1 MGEPT
6 MKRSRVFSSSEV
18 REIFVITLG
27 ILLAFGVDAW
37 WTASREAAELDD
49 HLAAVD
55 AELAQNIEALQEIRR
70 EAESVAEA
78 TAALIRMA
86 GPAVVAEHPDSIA
99 NLVGIMWFP
108 IWASTSQGALETLR
122 SSGLLAEVSD
132 PELRQLLA
140 SWPARLQAVG
150 ATADMAA
157 RPLQQVISP
166 LLHRYVSEV
175 DLNRIGG
182 FGARTDLRAQFREMA
197 RPSAFPS
204 DYTGLLRDRQME
216 SLLGQRAAISLIIAD
231 IAAGVQEEARH
242 IRSLLG
248 GA

>member
-1 MGEPT
+1 MSEPDTTRLPIMG
-6 MKRSRVFSSSEV
+6 RSEV
-18 REIFVITLG
+18 REIFVIALG

-37 WTASREAAELDD
+37 WTAFREDAQLRE

-55 AELAQNIEALQEIRR
+55 AEFAQNIEALQEVRQ
-70 EAESVAEA
+70 EAEAVAEA
-78 TAALIRMA
+78 SVALLGMA
-86 GPAVVAEHPDSIA
+86 GPEAIAEDPDSIA
-99 NLVGIMWFP
+99 TLVGIMWFP
-108 IWASTSQGALETLR
+108 IRASTSQGALETLR

-140 SWPARLQAVG
+140 AWPARLEGVRAS
-150 ATADMAA
+150 ADIIA

-175 DLNRIGG
+175 DLNRISG

-231 IAAGVQEEARH
+231 MAGGVQEEAQH
-242 IRSLLG
+242 IRTLLVG
-248 GA
+248 E

>member
-1 MGEPT
+1 MSEPDTTRLPIMG
-6 MKRSRVFSSSEV
+6 RSEV
-18 REIFVITLG
+18 REIFVIALG

-37 WTASREAAELDD
+37 WTAFREDAQLRE

-55 AELAQNIEALQEIRR
+55 AEFAQNIEALQEVRQ
-70 EAESVAEA
+70 EAEAVAEA
-78 TAALIRMA
+78 SVALLGMAEPVDPQSMAARFP
-86 GPAVVAEHPDSIA
+86 GWTPDT
-99 NLVGIMWFP
+99 WHR
-108 IWASTSQGALETLR
+108 ALETLR

-140 SWPARLQAVG
+140 AWPARLEGVRAS
-150 ATADMAA
+150 ADIIA

-175 DLNRIGG
+175 DLNRISG

-231 IAAGVQEEARH
+231 MAGGVQEEAQH
-242 IRSLLG
+242 IRTLLVG
-248 GA
+248 E

>member
-1 MGEPT
+1 M
-6 MKRSRVFSSSEV
+6 FSSSEV

-37 WTASREAAELDD
+37 WTAAREEAELRD

-55 AELAQNIEALQEIRR
+55 AELAQNIEALQEIRG
-70 EAESVAEA
+70 EAESVVEA
-78 TAALIRMA
+78 SVALLGMA
-86 GPAVVAEHPDSIA
+86 GPEAVAEDPNSIA

-108 IWASTSQGALETLR
+108 IWASTSQGALQTLR

-140 SWPARLQAVG
+140 SWPARLQALR
-150 ATADMAA
+150 ATADIGA

-175 DLNRIGG
+175 DLNRISG
-182 FGARTDLRAQFREMA
+182 FGARTDLRVQYREIVG
-197 RPSAFPS
+197 PSAFPS
-204 DYTGLLRDRQME
+204 DYTGLLRDRQFE
-216 SLLGQRAAISLIIAD
+216 SLLGQRAAISMLTAD
-231 IAAGVQEEARH
+231 QAAGIQDEARH
-242 IRSLLG
+242 IRTLLR